1 MKTSASRLLAAA
13 LVFQGASAWS
23 QNTPEPAPYKLDVQV
38 QQSNNTFETRA
49 SFQLPLSPCQAWS
62 YLTNYDAATHIPGVV
77 SSKTLRQSDGHIR
90 VERELRETIL
100 LFPIRMHTVLEFTEI
115 PLQGTQFIQLEG
127 EAKSHHGSWHLEAVG
142 DETVFRYHAISVP
155 DTALPLS
162 IIRYFLD
169 KRLKGSFAAMA
180 EHGARQKT
188 HIHCNRSAA

>member
-1 MKTSASRLLAAA
+1 MKKSASRLLAAA
-13 LVFQGASAWS
+13 LVLQSASAWS
-23 QNTPEPAPYKLDVQV
+23 QSAPESAPYKLDVQV
-38 QQSNNTFETRA
+38 HQSNNTFETRA

-77 SSKTLRQSDGHIR
+77 SSKTQRQPDGHIR
-90 VERELRETIL
+90 VERELRETL
-100 LFPIRMHTVLEFTEI
+100 LFFPIRMHTVLEFTEI
-115 PLQGTQFIQLEG
+115 APQSTQFVQLEG
-127 EAKSHHGSWHLEAVG
+127 EAKSHRGSWQLEAVG

-188 HIHCNRSAA
+188 NINCNRSAA